1 MGSTPSG
8 RVDGVVTTVDG
19 TPVAAF
25 SVTVSPLSDTGQPL
39 LECASLTAEDGSYSW
54 ELPPREYEMLAVC
67 DDPAGESRQR
77 ATVRAGSSTSADFRI
92 EN

>member
-39 LECASLTAEDGSYSW
+39 LECASLTAEDGSYSCK
-54 ELPPREYEMLAVC
+54 LPPREYEMLAVC